1 MPISDSDFK
10 QILAGYDARRKQASY
25 DQDLRIQTIYRELP
39 GIQAIDREIENFG
52 LTAMQRYLA
61 SPGDPKA
68 LVSSIRSHVDSL
80 VHRKEAL
87 LAAAGYPAD
96 YMEIRYEC
104 PICKDTGYVDHQ
116 KCRCLKQRLIELAY
130 DNSNLDSV
138 LQTEN
143 FSTFNPT
150 FFSPVAA
157 EPGGISPRENMM
169 RIRDVVQRSL
179 AGFHDRAGLN
189 YLFHGTTGTGK
200 TFMCNCIA
208 RDLLDRGFTVL
219 YLSAY
224 DFCSYMNDHRFR
236 YRGADDNDDTSRM
249 IDFIDSCDLLIID
262 DLGTE
267 ASNNVSVADIFHCI
281 NKRILEKRST
291 IISTNLGLQQI
302 QKIYSDRLASRIL
315 GNYQIIKFYG
325 EDLRLRHLR

>member
-1 MPISDSDFK
+1 MPISESDFK

-25 DQDLRIQTIYRELP
+25 DQDLRIQNIYRNIPE
-39 GIQAIDREIENFG
+39 IQAIDREIENFG

-61 SPGDPKA
+61 SPGDPKT
-68 LVSSIRSHVDSL
+68 LVQNIRQRVDEL
-80 VHRKEAL
+80 VHRKEL
-87 LAAAGYPAD
+87 LLTSAGYPKD
-96 YMEIRYEC
+96 YMEILYEC
-104 PICKDTGYVDHQ
+104 PLCKDTGYVEHQ

-130 DNSNLDSV
+130 NNSNLDAV

-143 FSTFNPT
+143 FSTFNAS
-150 FFSPVAA
+150 FFSPVA
-157 EPGGISPRENMM
+157 EPGGISPRDNML

-179 AGFHDRAGLN
+179 ENFHDRASLN
-189 YLFHGTTGTGK
+189 YLFYGTTGTGK

-208 RDLLDRGFTVL
+208 RALLDRGFTVL

-224 DFCSYMNDHRFR
+224 DLCMYMNDHRFR
-236 YRGADDNDDTSRM
+236 YRGDTNDDTSRM
-249 IDFIDSCDLLIID
+249 IDFIDTCDLLIID

-291 IISTNLGLQQI
+291 IISTNLELQQI
-302 QKIYSDRLASRIL
+302 QKVYSDRLASRIL

-325 EDLRLRHLR
+325 EDLRLRHLRR